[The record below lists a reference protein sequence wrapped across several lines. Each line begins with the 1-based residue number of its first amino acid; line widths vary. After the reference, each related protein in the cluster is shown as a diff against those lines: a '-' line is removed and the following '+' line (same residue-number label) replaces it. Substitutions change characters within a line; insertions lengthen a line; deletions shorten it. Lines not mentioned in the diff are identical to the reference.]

1 MPRQHRYRMKNLARQ
16 IVPIIKLGIER
27 FGSAAEL
34 ARRSGCTPAN
44 ISRWLKQER
53 IPRISE
59 FAPLM
64 DAVGIEFSYADEQ
77 ILDYDFVP
85 KHAARAGAGASLET
99 SEKVEGFY
107 AFRRDW
113 LASRGMYASSAVL
126 LDVSGDSMEP
136 LFREGDTLLIDKRD
150 TTIRDGKIYVVTLCE
165 ELRVKRILKSVSGYI
180 LHSENPAYSDVPVTG
195 PDLEF
200 FRVHGR
206 VRWCGRMF

>member
-1 MPRQHRYRMKNLARQ
+1 MKNLAKE

-44 ISRWLKQER
+44 ICRWLKQER
-53 IPRISE
+53 VPRISE

-64 DAVGIEFSYADEQ
+64 QAVGVDFTYSDEQ
-77 ILDYDFVP
+77 LLEYDFIP
-85 KHAARAGAGASLET
+85 KHSAKAGAGASLQT
-99 SEKVEGFY
+99 SEHVEGYF
-107 AFRRDW
+107 AFSKRW
-113 LASRGMYASSAVL
+113 MAAQGIYPNSAVM
-126 LDVSGDSMEP
+126 LDVVGDSMEP
-136 LFREGDTLLIDKRD
+136 LFREGDTLLINTRD
-150 TTIRDGKIYVVTLCE
+150 THVRDGKIYVVTLGE

-200 FRVHGR
+200 FHIHGR
-206 VRWCGRMF
+206 VRWCGRVF

>member
-1 MPRQHRYRMKNLARQ
+1 MKNLARQ
-16 IVPIIKLGIER
+16 IVPIIREGIER
-27 FGSAAEL
+27 YGSAAEL

-64 DAVGIEFSYADEQ
+64 DAVGIEFSYADAQ
-77 ILDYDFVP
+77 IMDYDFVP

-99 SEKVEGFY
+99 SEDVEGFFP
-107 AFRRDW
+107 FRKDW
-113 LASRGMYASSAVL
+113 LAARGIYASSAVL

-136 LFREGDTLLIDKRD
+136 LFREGDTLLIDRRD
-150 TTIRDGKIYVVTLCE
+150 TTVRDGKIYVVTLGE
-165 ELRVKRILKSVSGYI
+165 ELRVKRILRGVSGYI

-195 PDLEF
+195 HDLES

-206 VRWCGRMF
+206 VRWCGRPF